1 MIKKLHYPG
10 NKKQR
15 PIVCGV
21 RLCAFCLA
29 AILLAA
35 FAVAADDYS
44 LEYSAISLDGGQSQA
59 TDYEVIG
66 LLKAEGVDGES
77 QSSTDYAVATTTGL
91 KEGTQTTVEDWNLY

>member
-1 MIKKLHYPG
+1 MKKKLHYPC

-15 PIVCGV
+15 PIVCGI

-35 FAVAADDYS
+35 FAVAGDYS
-44 LEYSAISLDGGQSQA
+44 LEYSEISLDGGQSQA

-66 LLKAEGVDGES
+66 LLKAEGLDGEPQTS
-77 QSSTDYAVATTTGL
+77 ANYSITTTTGL
-91 KEGTQTTVEDWNLY
+91 KEETQTTVEDWNLY